1 MASRARGSCSIVHR
15 MQSGPE
21 CTVHPASDSYC
32 CAVGAAAAAAI
43 STRPSSIADTAK
55 RSGSII
61 IPLAPTSA
69 ASPPQATVPKVLIS
83 DLFLTTAR
91 LLPSRSKR
99 SA

>member
-1 MASRARGSCSIVHR
+1 LLRGRRRRRRSHLDPPKQHCH
-15 MQSGPE
+15 
-21 CTVHPASDSYC
+21 
-32 CAVGAAAAAAI
+32 
-43 STRPSSIADTAK
+43 TAK

-69 ASPPQATVPKVLIS
+69 ASPPQAPVPKVIIS

>member
-1 MASRARGSCSIVHR
+1 MLGAVCSIVHR

-69 ASPPQATVPKVLIS
+69 ASPPQAPVPKVIIS